1 MVMKIHQSR
10 EQMTGVLQYNQK
22 KVVAGDARIIGFMN
36 VPDETVTEAK
46 ELFARLERRNI
57 RTEKISFQMSIN
69 PNPAKVEET
78 LDDDEV
84 RSLAREVMSGL
95 GYGDQP
101 VIIYQHDD
109 ISRTHYHIVS
119 IRVNEQGRKIN
130 DRFEHRKLQRI
141 MTRLSKDYHYKVGSD
156 EMSQFI
162 SNTVKNLPRFNKQKG
177 DLLRQYEALFDKAM
191 EYQFTTT
198 TQFMAIMKGLGV
210 NLIISEL
217 VDYSVSFQGLD
228 EKGNPN
234 TEIVNQEAFGRN
246 LFEEI
251 QAACERN
258 GEKREKTPE
267 EKKEAASNRF
277 RIAKTVTFLLGIS
290 RSQKHFERM
299 LEKKGITVHLSRTK
313 DDGEIFGTTF
323 VDQLSRVAYKGSDL
337 DRKGCAIQV
346 FKDADERW
354 KDNAAKAREEW
365 IQQRQEE
372 RKEQRAARHREMVGR
387 MVNDM
392 YNTADK
398 EELSFLDEMTDFALD
413 VLDDM
418 IGTGE
423 LYKETMKQ
431 RRRAKKPV
439 VPLKAPARNKDYK
452 PKKKTHG
459 N

>member
-36 VPDETVTEAK
+36 VPNGTVAEAM
-46 ELFARLERRNI
+46 ELFDRLERRNI

-69 PNPAKVEET
+69 PNPAKTEET
-78 LDDDEV
+78 LTDEEV
-84 RSLAREVMSGL
+84 RGLAGEVMTGL

-119 IRVNEQGRKIN
+119 IRVNEQGRKVN
-130 DRFEHRKLQRI
+130 DRFEQRKLQRL
-141 MTRLSKDYHYKVGSD
+141 MQRLSKDYHYKIGSD

-162 SNTVKNLPRFNKQKG
+162 SHTVKNLPRFNKQKG
-177 DLLRQYEALFDKAM
+177 DLLTQYQSLFDKAT
-191 EYQFTTT
+191 EYQFTTP
-198 TQFMAIMKGLGV
+198 TQFMVIMKGLGV

-228 EKGNPN
+228 DKGNPN
-234 TEIVNQEAFGRN
+234 TEIINQEAFGRN
-246 LFEEI
+246 FFREI

-258 GEKREKTPE
+258 SEKREKTPE
-267 EKKEAASNRF
+267 ERKEAASNRY
-277 RIAKTVTFLLGIS
+277 RIAKTVTFCLGIS

-313 DDGEIFGTTF
+313 DDGDIFGTTF
-323 VDQLSRVAYKGSDL
+323 VDQLSRQAYKGSDL

-346 FKDADERW
+346 FQDADGRW
-354 KDNAAKAREEW
+354 KENAVRAKEEW
-365 IQQRQEE
+365 MRQKQEE

-392 YNTADK
+392 YNTKDP
-398 EELSFLDEMTDFALD
+398 EELSYLEEMTDFAMD

-431 RRRAKKPV
+431 RRRAKKGTV
-439 VPLKAPARNKDYK
+439 TKVPAPKRRSGNQQ
-452 PKKKTHG
+452 KKSK
-459 N
+459 